1 MRKKVSV
8 RGRITWNVK
17 GMRKFVLVLY
27 KKLADSVSSL
37 EALVTKV
44 KVYALKMRKKVSVR
58 GRTTWNVNV
67 NVKDMRKFVSAL
79 YKKSA
84 DSVSPLEEFGAC
96 GM

>member
-27 KKLADSVSSL
+27 KK
-37 EALVTKV
+37 
-44 KVYALKMRKKVSVR
+44 
-58 GRTTWNVNV
+58 
-67 NVKDMRKFVSAL
+67 
-79 YKKSA
+79 SA